1 MLVSV
6 TVYFGVQVMG
16 GPLPMEEPLPLPQPF
31 LQKPAPGKQDKPKP
45 AQKPNELPTDAIVS
59 YLISHR
65 IHVVVVV
72 DDRSVIQCELDSCK
86 TEVCL

>member
-6 TVYFGVQVMG
+6 TVHFGVQVLG

-31 LQKPAPGKQDKPKP
+31 LQKPTPSKQDKPKP

-59 YLISHR
+59 YLLLRR
-65 IHVVVVV
+65 IRTVSVV
-72 DDRSVIQCELDSCK
+72 DDRSMIQNQCEL
-86 TEVCL
+86 VRQL